1 MVESTAHPLL
11 VLHFSHNVMFG
22 KVSVANRN
30 LQGEDY
36 SRIFRIT
43 SIWEK
48 EAPADFRGVVSTDFW
63 REHGHPCSDN
73 GSSPDG
79 GIPVGN
85 KRRRPSPADAQRDY
99 GGGRKKPKLRG
110 YKYEGH
116 KPEAPG
122 TSDGKHLAHSRTYN
136 LMSTDS
142 GSHQL
147 SAQNLRLLQLQM
159 DHRKPS
165 EPRRRRSQPPPL
177 ISDHSSLA
185 SVQRRRR
192 RRKSVSLPLSPS
204 HNDLPK
210 LVFRWLQNLE
220 SGEPILDD
228 FDMTLNHCDRAEA
241 VRPVDDAILYSREP
255 PRVLA
260 TGGGYVLDPAYITST
275 QWAWKKYKVRL

>member
-1 MVESTAHPLL
+1 MVESTAHPLFM
-11 VLHFSHNVMFG
+11 LHFSHKIMFR
-22 KVSVANRN
+22 KVVAADRN

-48 EAPADFRGVVSTDFW
+48 EARADFRGVVSPDFW

-73 GSSPDG
+73 GSSSG
-79 GIPVGN
+79 GRIPVRN

-99 GGGRKKPKLRG
+99 GGRWKKPKLRG
-110 YKYEGH
+110 HKSETH
-116 KPEAPG
+116 KPEAHG
-122 TSDGKHLAHSRTYN
+122 TTDGKYLVHSRTHI

-147 SAQNLRLLQLQM
+147 SAQNLRLFQLQM
-159 DHRKPS
+159 DHKKPS

-177 ISDHSSLA
+177 ISDHSSLS
-185 SVQRRRR
+185 SVRRRR
-192 RRKSVSLPLSPS
+192 RRKSVSLPLPPI
-204 HNDLPK
+204 HNDLPR

-220 SGEPILDD
+220 SGQPILDD

-260 TGGGYVLDPAYITST
+260 PGGCVLDPAYITST